1 MRQQAKI
8 MVGEFDASGTS
19 PSRHPDGRKD
29 EKRSCKQKQAVPD
42 HPRFNS
48 GINPSSANEQ

>member
-19 PSRHPDGRKD
+19 PSSIPMAGKSKNDLQTKTGD
-29 EKRSCKQKQAVPD
+29 A
-42 HPRFNS
+42 
-48 GINPSSANEQ
+48 

>member
-19 PSRHPDGRKD
+19 PSRLLMAGKKKNDLQTKTD
-29 EKRSCKQKQAVPD
+29 
-42 HPRFNS
+42 
-48 GINPSSANEQ
+48 SA